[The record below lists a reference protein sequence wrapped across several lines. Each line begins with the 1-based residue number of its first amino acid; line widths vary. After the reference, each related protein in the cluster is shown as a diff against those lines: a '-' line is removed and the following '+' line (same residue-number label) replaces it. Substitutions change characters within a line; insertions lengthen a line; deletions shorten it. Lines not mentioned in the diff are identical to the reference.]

1 MNIKSNK
8 FRSILVIVTVVL
20 LLLVVSGI
28 VYLVVTSRGQEP
40 GLATSPKDDSQ
51 TQSGLS
57 TDLTL
62 LTLDTPSS
70 LELVVD
76 EPSLDI
82 QGSIR
87 QDALLTIGNDIVE
100 PNLEGHFSHTVEL
113 KTGHNLLEI
122 LASTSSGEK
131 NSLILAVIYSP

>member
-1 MNIKSNK
+1 MSNR
-8 FRSILVIVTVVL
+8 FRSILVIVTGVL
-20 LLLVVSGI
+20 LSLVALGI
-28 VYLVVTSRGQEP
+28 VYLAVTSRGQDP

-51 TQSGLS
+51 TQPGSG

-76 EPSLDI
+76 EPSLAI

-100 PNLEGHFSHTVEL
+100 PNLEGRFSHTVGLEP
-113 KTGHNLLEI
+113 GHNLVEI